1 MMPTRN
7 RILFIHGG
15 TVTDVES
22 AKTARRT
29 FGELGYVLDE
39 ISLDG
44 DDPGAAWSD
53 YMNQYNEQLAFFLGS
68 NAWTFV
74 FRQGNALLHT
84 FTGIPLVL
92 MLHDHPI
99 YFRDKITSDAD
110 GMFVFCIDE
119 PSADFVRTYY
129 PASISATIV
138 NHGSIPASA
147 TDDEPAFEDF
157 KQRRN
162 ALLCP
167 MNLMI
172 HGLTMDA
179 IWAKIQA
186 LPEPRRAR
194 ARRLAEAV
202 LYDFETPLHVIS
214 ERMTAAGDSAGE
226 QAFELN
232 DLHLVL
238 NFVKLW
244 RRNRLVRSLIELP
257 MLIGSEYVPADLA
270 FDYPEKFKA
279 LDWEETLPLYR
290 AYRFVLNLNPLL
302 TGALH
307 DRVTNALFSNAVV
320 VTDPNAFVR
329 RYFEDEVDM
338 LFVDLGGA
346 TAGKVARYLDDPE
359 AAFALTRNAARKRRR
374 YDFWVSSYRN
384 LVTEVEALW
393 AARTAASTLP
403 SRAP

>member
-1 MMPTRN
+1 MPARD

-44 DDPGAAWSD
+44 DDPGAIWSE

-74 FRQGNALLHT
+74 FRQGSALLHT

-99 YFRDKITSDAD
+99 YFRDKITNDAD
-110 GMFVFCIDE
+110 GMIVFCIDE
-119 PSADFVRTYY
+119 PSADFVRKYY
-129 PASISATIV
+129 PASIAATIV
-138 NHGSIPASA
+138 NHGSIPDNAV
-147 TDDEPAFEDF
+147 DDEPAFEDF
-157 KQRRN
+157 QRRHN

-167 MNLMI
+167 MNLII
-172 HGLTMDA
+172 HGMNIDA
-179 IWAKIQA
+179 VWAKIQA

-194 ARRLAEAV
+194 ARRLADAV
-202 LYDFETPLHVIS
+202 LYDFETPLHVVS
-214 ERMTAAGDSAGE
+214 ERMTAAGDRAGDP
-226 QAFELN
+226 AAELN

-257 MLIGSEYVPADLA
+257 MLIGSEYVPADLQ
-270 FDYPEKFKA
+270 FSYPGKFKA
-279 LDWEETLPLYR
+279 LDWQETLPLYR

-307 DRVTNALFSNAVV
+307 DRVTNGLFSNAVV

-338 LFVDLGGA
+338 LFVDLGPSMVE
-346 TAGKVARYLDDPE
+346 KVARYLDDPE
-359 AAFALTRNAARKRRR
+359 AAFALTRNAARKRRQ
-374 YDFWVSSYRN
+374 YDFWVSSYRE
-384 LVTEVEALW
+384 LVTEVEARW
-393 AARTAASTLP
+393 AARATA
-403 SRAP
+403 